1 LKNFLEF
8 VDRMEHEGGVG
19 VVTAVVLIVL
29 TLLFAAPNRKA
40 RIRPAIYLLL
50 AHLAIFGISRLF
62 DGDSSARRILD
73 LAANFFLLASIG
85 RGLFVLLTGVVFRH
99 AADRFPQIFLDILH
113 ALIYI
118 GAFVYILREGGADPI
133 SLVTGSALLTA
144 IIGLS
149 LRDTLG
155 NLFAGLALQAQR
167 PFDVGD
173 WIQWDDEVEHTGKV
187 VEINWR
193 ATRVLTL
200 DAVEISIPHSTLGQA
215 SIMNYTKPARWTRRS
230 IRFHAPADV
239 PPQTVRKLVL
249 EAVAGSFGVLD
260 DPAPSVVTHDFVDSG
275 VQYWLRFF
283 TADFGERDRVDGEV
297 RDRIW
302 YAFHRAGVAMPAPQ
316 RHIAMEDV
324 SRQGKELKRQDQV
337 AARKA
342 VLHGVDFLAELEDAT
357 LEHLAEMSRIAL
369 YAPGELILRTGEP
382 GDEMFILRD
391 GEVAILIEGPDRKTV
406 EIGRLGPG
414 QFFGEMS
421 LLAGEPRSATVRA
434 TRPCELLVIGKD
446 AFGRILQESPT
457 LAERVS
463 QIVTHRNMTSQR
475 VKQNEQATEPRDSE
489 EESVARLLKRIKKFF
504 SI

>member
-1 LKNFLEF
+1 MSNFQEF
-8 VDRMEHEGGVG
+8 VGHLGHQGIAG
-19 VVTAVVLIVL
+19 LITALVPIIV
-29 TLLFAAPNRKA
+29 TLLFAPPSRKS
-40 RIRPAIYLLL
+40 RIRPAVYLLL
-50 AHLAIFGISRLF
+50 VHLVLFGIGRLF
-62 DGDSSARRILD
+62 ESETSGRRILD
-73 LAANFFLLASIG
+73 LASNFFLLASIG
-85 RGLFVLLTGVVFRH
+85 RGLFVLFTGVLFRA

-118 GAFVYILREGGADPI
+118 AAFLYILSEGGADPV

-173 WIQWDDEVEHTGKV
+173 WIQWDDVLEHTGKV

-200 DAVEISIPHSTLGQA
+200 DAIEISVPHSTLGQA
-215 SIMNYTKPARWTRRS
+215 LIMNYTKPTRWSRRS
-230 IRFHAPADV
+230 IRFNAPFEV
-239 PPQTVRKLVL
+239 PTRTVQKLVL
-249 EAVAGSFGVLD
+249 DAVAGSFGVLD
-260 DPAPSVVTHDFVDSG
+260 DPPPSVVTQDFVDSG

-283 TADFGERDRVDGEV
+283 TADFDQRDRVDGEV

-302 YAFHRAGVAMPAPQ
+302 YAFSRAGVPMPPPQ
-316 RHIAMEDV
+316 RGIALEDV
-324 SRQGKELKRQDQV
+324 SRQGKELKLQEQA

-342 VLHGVDFLAELEDAT
+342 VLHGVDFLSELEGAT
-357 LEHLAEMSRIAL
+357 LEHLAEMSRTAL

-382 GDEMFILRD
+382 GDEMFIIRH
-391 GEVAILIEGPDRKTV
+391 GETAILIEGPDRKMV
-406 EIGRLGPG
+406 EVARLGPG

-421 LLAGEPRSATVRA
+421 LLAGEPRSATVQA
-434 TRPCELLVIGKD
+434 TSPCELLVIGKA
-446 AFGRILQESPT
+446 AFGRILMESPT

-475 VKQNEQATEPRDSE
+475 VKQNDPAAETKASE
-489 EESVARLLKRIKKFF
+489 EESVARLLKSIKKFF

>member
-1 LKNFLEF
+1 MTFQELLAE
-8 VDRMEHEGGVG
+8 MGHQGIVG
-19 VVTAVVLIVL
+19 LIAALVPIIV
-29 TLLFAAPNRKA
+29 TLLLAPPSRKH

-50 AHLAIFGISRLF
+50 VHLALFGIGRLF
-62 DGDSSARRILD
+62 ESDSSARRFLD
-73 LAANFFLLASIG
+73 LSANFFLLASIG
-85 RGLFVLLTGVVFRH
+85 RGLFVLLTGVLFRT

-118 GAFVYILREGGADPI
+118 CAFLYILSEGGADPV

-173 WIQWDDEVEHTGKV
+173 WIQWDDVLEHTGKV

-200 DAVEISIPHSTLGQA
+200 DSIEISIPHSTLGQA
-215 SIMNYTKPARWTRRS
+215 LIMNYTKPARWSRRS
-230 IRFHAPADV
+230 IHFNAPFDV
-239 PPQTVRKLVL
+239 PTHTVRKLVL
-249 EAVAGSFGVLD
+249 EAVAGSFGVLSE
-260 DPAPSVVTHDFVDSG
+260 PPPTVVTNDFGDSG
-275 VQYWLRFF
+275 VKYWLRFF
-283 TADFGERDRVDGEV
+283 TADFDQRDRIDGEV

-302 YAFHRAGVAMPAPQ
+302 YAFRRAGVTMPPPQ
-316 RHIAMEDV
+316 RGVALEDV
-324 SRQGKELKRQDQV
+324 SRQGKELQRQDQA
-337 AARKA
+337 AARKT
-342 VLHGVDFLAELEDAT
+342 VLLGVDFLAELEGAT
-357 LEHLAEMSRIAL
+357 LEHLAEMSRTAL
-369 YAPGELILRTGEP
+369 YAPGELILRAGEP
-382 GDEMFILRD
+382 GDEMFILRH
-391 GEVAILIEGPDRKTV
+391 GEVAILIDGPDRKTV
-406 EIGRLGPG
+406 EIARLGPG

-421 LLAGEPRSATVRA
+421 LLAGEPRSATVQA
-434 TRPCELLVIGKD
+434 ASPCELLVIGKD

-463 QIVTHRNMTSQR
+463 QIVTHRNMTSLR
-475 VKQNEQATEPRDSE
+475 VKQNEQAAESKTSE
-489 EESVARLLKRIKKFF
+489 EESVARLLNRIKKFF